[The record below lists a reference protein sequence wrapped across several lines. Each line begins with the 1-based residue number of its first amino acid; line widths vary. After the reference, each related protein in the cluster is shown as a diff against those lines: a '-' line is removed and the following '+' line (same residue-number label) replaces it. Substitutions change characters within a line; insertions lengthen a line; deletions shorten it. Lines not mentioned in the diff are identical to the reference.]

1 MGGDII
7 PYAAGQL
14 SNLLGGAA
22 SKAVAPAITNA
33 AAKSGGVMM
42 SNLLGNATKI
52 PVTQVS
58 TPAQQIS
65 VKEPE
70 MVDLFR
76 GMSAKTDDDLT
87 SFVKDLA
94 NREVQP
100 ATHGGG
106 NMQGEGYNFSTGKDV
121 AEYYATRN
129 PINESRTIVSTKV
142 PKNRFITQNEQNQ
155 NRLVDFVRRAE
166 GRGYSYEDGSSA
178 AQGLKDMQK
187 YFKKNGILGVKSNS
201 GGTYVI
207 NSNSDDWLNN
217 LKVLDAMKGRRE
229 GIAQDSELL
238 SRLQN
243 TVDQEINNKVS
254 GWVDSGYL
262 RARGDMEKVAE
273 SAGNTKIGK
282 VYNAIAKYKEANKQN
297 MVRDMIEYYD
307 NDNFDWAGLQ
317 RRAEKIVK
325 ADYGDQVWSDL
336 KSVVE
341 PAVNDAPSE
350 AAHQTNV
357 SVLRN
362 FLNSK
367 YSDKIVKASRELV
380 KPGTKI
386 YRVGTPD
393 GIFWST
399 KKSVGAGYDGAE
411 NTAILKASDRYI
423 APQFTGLV
431 KKTLSDE
438 SEVIFLPRK

>member
-22 SKAVAPAITNA
+22 SRTVAPAVTNA
-33 AAKSGGVMM
+33 VAQAGGNMM

-142 PKNRFITQNEQNQ
+142 PKDRFITQNEQNQ

-217 LKVLDAMKGRRE
+217 LKVLDSMKEIGR
-229 GIAQDSELL
+229 
-238 SRLQN
+238 
-243 TVDQEINNKVS
+243 
-254 GWVDSGYL
+254 
-262 RARGDMEKVAE
+262 
-273 SAGNTKIGK
+273 
-282 VYNAIAKYKEANKQN
+282 
-297 MVRDMIEYYD
+297 
-307 NDNFDWAGLQ
+307 
-317 RRAEKIVK
+317 
-325 ADYGDQVWSDL
+325 
-336 KSVVE
+336 
-341 PAVNDAPSE
+341 
-350 AAHQTNV
+350 AHV
-357 SVLRN
+357 
-362 FLNSK
+362 
-367 YSDKIVKASRELV
+367 
-380 KPGTKI
+380 
-386 YRVGTPD
+386 
-393 GIFWST
+393 
-399 KKSVGAGYDGAE
+399 
-411 NTAILKASDRYI
+411 
-423 APQFTGLV
+423 
-431 KKTLSDE
+431 
-438 SEVIFLPRK
+438 